1 MTHVTK
7 ESLSA
12 RIAELESGTRSIK
25 EDYQLEA
32 YRMLL
37 KVMEDEP
44 VAYITY
50 KGYLLHAS
58 DPKVLEHSEP
68 TPLYEHDYLHKNNRI
83 NMDCQEL
90 VFIGDR

>member
-1 MTHVTK
+1 MTQVTK

-37 KVMEDEP
+37 SLIDNE
-44 VAYITY
+44 
-50 KGYLLHAS
+50 AS
-58 DPKVLEHSEP
+58 DNLS
-68 TPLYEHDYLHKNNRI
+68 HKNIPNPKKAATSKRQRYKSRMNI
-83 NMDCQEL
+83 FDKYCLFLSEKTTK
-90 VFIGDR
+90 

>member
-1 MTHVTK
+1 MTQVTK

-37 KVMEDEP
+37 KVMEDEN
-44 VAYITY
+44 YF
-50 KGYLLHAS
+50 
-58 DPKVLEHSEP
+58 
-68 TPLYEHDYLHKNNRI
+68 LHKNHQI
-83 NMDCQEL
+83 SMECQEL
-90 VFIGDR
+90 DFIGDK

>member
-1 MTHVTK
+1 MTQVTK

-37 KVMEDEP
+37 NVINARPAAYLNATDILNAEEHILARRVKSKACTMP
-44 VAYITY
+44 VFSIAY
-50 KGYLLHAS
+50 YL
-58 DPKVLEHSEP
+58 DKQ
-68 TPLYEHDYLHKNNRI
+68 NN
-83 NMDCQEL
+83 EE
-90 VFIGDR
+90 V

>member
-1 MTHVTK
+1 MTQVTK

-37 KVMEDEP
+37 PHVSKSEMRSSCFHDWWDEP
-44 VAYITY
+44 SLEGRTQICLKCG
-50 KGYLLHAS
+50 KGRSL
-58 DPKVLEHSEP
+58 
-68 TPLYEHDYLHKNNRI
+68 
-83 NMDCQEL
+83 
-90 VFIGDR
+90 

>member
-1 MTHVTK
+1 MTQVTK

-37 KVMEDEP
+37 PHVSKREMQSSCSHDWWNEPFMEGRSQ
-44 VAYITY
+44 ICL
-50 KGYLLHAS
+50 KCGKS
-58 DPKVLEHSEP
+58 RS
-68 TPLYEHDYLHKNNRI
+68 
-83 NMDCQEL
+83 
-90 VFIGDR
+90 F

>member
-37 KVMEDEP
+37 GLIDNEP
-44 VAYITY
+44 AAFTSQRSLEVRDKIVAFTSKESAEVYGKSAAWEKII
-50 KGYLLHAS
+50 
-58 DPKVLEHSEP
+58 
-68 TPLYEHDYLHKNNRI
+68 PLYAR
-83 NMDCQEL
+83 
-90 VFIGDR
+90 

>member
-1 MTHVTK
+1 MTQVTK

-37 KVMEDEP
+37 SLIDNEATDNL
-44 VAYITY
+44 I
-50 KGYLLHAS
+50 
-58 DPKVLEHSEP
+58 
-68 TPLYEHDYLHKNNRI
+68 HKNTPNPKKVATSKSQKNKSRMNI
-83 NMDCQEL
+83 FDKYCLFLNEQATK
-90 VFIGDR
+90 

>member
-1 MTHVTK
+1 MTKVTK

-37 KVMEDEP
+37 HHVSKGEMQSSCSHDWWNEQFMEGSSQ
-44 VAYITY
+44 ICLKCG
-50 KGYLLHAS
+50 KGRS
-58 DPKVLEHSEP
+58 
-68 TPLYEHDYLHKNNRI
+68 
-83 NMDCQEL
+83 
-90 VFIGDR
+90 F

>member
-37 KVMEDEP
+37 KVMEDENF
-44 VAYITY
+44 
-50 KGYLLHAS
+50 YLL
-58 DPKVLEHSEP
+58 
-68 TPLYEHDYLHKNNRI
+68 KNHQI
-83 NMDCQEL
+83 NMECQEL

>member
-1 MTHVTK
+1 MTQVTK

-37 KVMEDEP
+37 KVMEDEN
-44 VAYITY
+44 Y
-50 KGYLLHAS
+50 
-58 DPKVLEHSEP
+58 
-68 TPLYEHDYLHKNNRI
+68 YLHKNHQI
-83 NMDCQEL
+83 NMECQKL